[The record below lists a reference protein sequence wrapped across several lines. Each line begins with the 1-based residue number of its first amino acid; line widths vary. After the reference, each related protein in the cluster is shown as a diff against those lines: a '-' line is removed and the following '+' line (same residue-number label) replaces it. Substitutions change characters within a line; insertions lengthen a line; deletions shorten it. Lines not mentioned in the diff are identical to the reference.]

1 MCCRSETAL
10 SSIKNYRGR
19 VDTPPMSK
27 LKSGV
32 TATLRVQFTYSAA
45 TRSYLLGSGNTLLN
59 FGWTNSTGVI
69 GPATNISNVVINN
82 QVVGDATGSYTNVA
96 TPADVTFSGAS
107 NATRLSWMSDT
118 DAPGALAGNANFWLY
133 IDNIKVQVLP

>member
-1 MCCRSETAL
+1 
-10 SSIKNYRGR
+10 
-19 VDTPPMSK
+19 MSK